1 MNRASPRYRHLR
13 QAVELILSDLAQD
26 NRTAVPDKP
35 ASTTGNGRDENDN
48 RQSGAAFAFHCSRN
62 GGVTL

>member
-35 ASTTGNGRDENDN
+35 ASTTGNGQTKTITAKAEPL
-48 RQSGAAFAFHCSRN
+48 SLSIVAETAG
-62 GGVTL
+62 